1 MCRFYVCIEHMVG
14 YRVNYY
20 WFVCWVFL
28 APAFMVV
35 SINRVSLNEQSFI
48 LIFLQFLFSFYFV
61 KYVPISMGD
70 YKYPVWGEILGFM
83 ISFSSMLWVP
93 GKTCPCIR

>member
-1 MCRFYVCIEHMVG
+1 MVG

-35 SINRVSLNEQSFI
+35 SFLWI
-48 LIFLQFLFSFYFV
+48 LFLFEDS
-61 KYVPISMGD
+61 
-70 YKYPVWGEILGFM
+70 
-83 ISFSSMLWVP
+83 
-93 GKTCPCIR
+93 

>member
-1 MCRFYVCIEHMVG
+1 MVG

-20 WFVCWVFL
+20 WFICWVFL

-35 SINRVSLNEQSFI
+35 SFIWIQLLFADLYQISF
-48 LIFLQFLFSFYFV
+48 FQFLFVFYFV

-70 YKYPVWGEILGFM
+70 YKYPAWGEALGFM
-83 ISFSSMLWVP
+83 ISLSSMLWVP
-93 GKTCPCIR
+93 GTINTISSSH

>member
-1 MCRFYVCIEHMVG
+1 MVG

-35 SINRVSLNEQSFI
+35 SFICASF
-48 LIFLQFLFSFYFV
+48 LFTCTKYLLFQFLFSFYFV

-70 YKYPVWGEILGFM
+70 YKYPAWGEALGFM
-83 ISFSSMLWVP
+83 ISLSSMLWVP
-93 GKTCPCIR
+93 GNKKTIPSSN

>member
-1 MCRFYVCIEHMVG
+1 MVG

-35 SINRVSLNEQSFI
+35 SFICISF
-48 LIFLQFLFSFYFV
+48 LLACTKYLLFQFLFSFYFV

-70 YKYPVWGEILGFM
+70 YKYPAWGEALGFM
-83 ISFSSMLWVP
+83 ISLSSMLWVP
-93 GKTCPCIR
+93 GEINTISSFH